1 MFGLGWQELLLIMVI
16 TLIFFGPSKLPE
28 VGKSLGKAING
39 LKEGTKKIQ
48 NELSDEFKEIKDNIN
63 GK

>member
-16 TLIFFGPSKLPE
+16 ALIFFGPSKLPE
-28 VGKSLGKAING
+28 IGQSLGKAING
-39 LKEGTKKIQ
+39 FKEGTKKIQ

-63 GK
+63 SK